1 MNNGPYC
8 RPIELLQEYKHGAR
22 QNRLEGI
29 EARKKK
35 KNKAQKKSFSPRP
48 EEKKTQPTE
57 PSYFITS
64 GHYSARPQSGVC
76 SAREMSPLIFIC
88 VFSLFSCGEKK
99 KLAQWRRRELFLW
112 TAAAV
117 LQSHHKSRDPPWGEL
132 ASSLLSQPL
141 FSTKHD

>member
-35 KNKAQKKSFSPRP
+35 KNKDQKKSFSPQP

-57 PSYFITS
+57 LSISLRAGTT
-64 GHYSARPQSGVC
+64 AR
-76 SAREMSPLIFIC
+76 ARSRASSVQERCRRLSLF
-88 VFSLFSCGEKK
+88 VFSLYFRVEKK
-99 KLAQWRRRELFLW
+99 K
-112 TAAAV
+112 TGAV
-117 LQSHHKSRDPPWGEL
+117 ATTGAFSVDGCCCPAVSSQIQGSSAGRAGIIPPFTTV
-132 ASSLLSQPL
+132 
-141 FSTKHD
+141 FSTKHY

>member
-35 KNKAQKKSFSPRP
+35 KQRPKKKAFHLGRKKRKHNLLNRVISLRAGTTARAPSRASAVQ
-48 EEKKTQPTE
+48 EKCRRL
-57 PSYFITS
+57 SLF
-64 GHYSARPQSGVC
+64 
-76 SAREMSPLIFIC
+76 
-88 VFSLFSCGEKK
+88 VFSLYFRVEKK